1 MKERLGP
8 LALTVVLGI
17 AVSFALPIS
26 PVFAAPQGCA
36 PPAAS
41 APAAHA
47 PQADEGPEETG
58 ETDAAEAAESADDA
72 ELPTLGIQDEMVV
85 SATRVEL
92 PRASVGSTVT
102 VISREE
108 IEARHA
114 VSALDLLD
122 RVPGIETGV
131 TGGPGGN
138 SSIFLRGGNAN
149 HTLVLVDGVRMNE
162 NTTGAFNLA
171 DLSADAIE
179 RIEVLRGPQSTLYGS
194 EAMGGVVSIFT
205 RRGEGGFQGGLSA
218 EAGSSAHRRLQLD
231 LSGRRVLDPGRGDS
245 AAFDYAVTA
254 SGLETDG
261 VSAASEERGN
271 TETDPYENRSL
282 TARLGWEPG
291 GGLLGEESRLDL
303 TVREG
308 RARASLDGFAFG
320 IGPVDD
326 LDFTQDRDIRQAALT
341 YRARLAPRWRQSAS
355 LQLAEDDLRGDDP
368 TDPFSNYAIDSRTT
382 TLTTQG
388 DVDLTPGQALTL
400 GGSFER
406 READNAGSFSEE
418 ADIEALFLEH
428 RWAPVESLTLTSGAR
443 HDRHSRFGSETT
455 YRLAASWVP
464 GASSRPEAG
473 GRLHASYGTG
483 FKAPTFNELFFPGAG
498 NPDLDAETSA
508 GFDVGWEQS
517 WGEGASSFEVVYF
530 ETRYENLIDFDLSTF
545 TFANLLDARTS
556 GVEASLRLRPADFLE
571 LTAGYTYTDSENR
584 ATGSPLPRRPR
595 HRGSLQAGFDPG
607 GRWSALALL
616 ALNRDRVD
624 SDGLPMD
631 DYERLDLTVDY
642 EALRFLDLYLRA
654 ENLLDAEYEVINGY
668 TTPGR
673 VAVLGARL
681 GF

>member
-8 LALTVVLGI
+8 PALAAVLAI
-17 AVSFALPIS
+17 AVSFVLPGHT
-26 PVFAAPQGCA
+26 VFASPQSPPAGTESSDA
-36 PPAAS
+36 AEEWEARTEAASEPSAEPPAAVI
-41 APAAHA
+41 
-47 PQADEGPEETG
+47 
-58 ETDAAEAAESADDA
+58 DDNV
-72 ELPTLGIQDEMVV
+72 VV
-85 SATRVEL
+85 SATQVEL
-92 PRASVGSTVT
+92 PRSSVGSTVT

-114 VSALDLLD
+114 AGVLDLLD

-138 SSIFLRGGNAN
+138 SSVFIRGGNAN

-162 NTTGAFNLA
+162 NSTGAFNLA

-205 RRGEGGFQGGLSA
+205 RRGTDGFRGGLTA
-218 EAGSSAHRRLQLD
+218 EAGSSEHRRLKLD
-231 LSGRRVLDPGRGDS
+231 LSGRRKLGLDGASGGPDS
-245 AAFDYAVTA
+245 GAFDYAVTA

-261 VSAASEERGN
+261 VSAASEQRGN
-271 TETDPYENRSL
+271 TETDPYENLSL
-282 TARLGWEPG
+282 AARLGWEPG
-291 GGLLGEESRLDL
+291 GGRLGKLLGEDGRFDL
-303 TVREG
+303 TLREG

-326 LDFTQDRDIRQAALT
+326 PDFTQDRDIRQAALT
-341 YRARLAPRWRQSAS
+341 YRARFAPRWRQTTS

-368 TDPFSNYAIDSRTT
+368 TDPFSNYEIGSRTT
-382 TLTTQG
+382 TFTTQG
-388 DVDLTPGQALTL
+388 DVDLTPVQAVTI

-406 READNAGSFSEE
+406 READNADSFSEE
-418 ADIEALFLEH
+418 ADVEALFLEH
-428 RWAPVESLTLTSGAR
+428 RWAPVEGLAVTSGAR

-455 YRLAASWVP
+455 YRLAASWLP
-464 GASSRPEAG
+464 SFFSGPTAG

-498 NPDLDAETSA
+498 NSDLGAETSE

-530 ETRYENLIDFDLSTF
+530 ETRYDNLIDFDLTTF
-545 TFANLLDARTS
+545 TFANILDARAS
-556 GVEASLRLRPADFLE
+556 GVEASLRLRPAAFLG

-584 ATGSPLPRRPR
+584 ATGAPLARRPT
-595 HRGSLQAGFDPG
+595 HRGSLQTTFDLG
-607 GRWSALALL
+607 DRWSALALL
-616 ALNRDRVD
+616 VVNRDRVD
-624 SDGLPMD
+624 SDGSPMD

-642 EALRFLDLYLRA
+642 RALSFLDLYVRA